1 MTLTDVEQLRS
12 LPKVVM
18 IFRNSL
24 QASMT
29 SHAIHIDSFSGMVHL
44 RSHGVQPLSCYISRD
59 LMQGSKVQEY
69 CWAEARR
76 LHKNKKIVMSY

>member
-29 SHAIHIDSFSGMVHL
+29 SHAIHIDSFSDTVHL
-44 RSHGVQPLSCYISRD
+44 KSHGV
-59 LMQGSKVQEY
+59 
-69 CWAEARR
+69 
-76 LHKNKKIVMSY
+76 